1 MSVVGPACANGDA
14 EALKELASKYA
25 DICQAS
31 GIYNA
36 AKVIT
41 ASPGLLK
48 EDVTYDFAV
57 DFKGRMLNH
66 PVQDDLR
73 GQGIWELQD
82 AKGRFIV
89 QDFHDDCKVRG
100 SGLV

>member
-1 MSVVGPACANGDA
+1 M
-14 EALKELASKYA
+14 KELASKYA
-25 DICQAS
+25 DIFQAS

-48 EDVTYDFAV
+48 EDVTCDFAG

-66 PVQDDLR
+66 QVQDDLR
-73 GQGIWELQD
+73 GQGIWELRD
-82 AKGRFIV
+82 AKGRFIL
-89 QDFHDDCKVRG
+89 QDFITIAK
-100 SGLV
+100 